1 MLDMIISIFLSFGP
15 NTFNNSLHG
24 SLHATTNYDKVVS
37 TIQQI
42 AQQNP
47 VNAKIISIGVND
59 QGVPIQA
66 LQIGEG
72 PVNSLIVATHHGNEY
87 GSTAVALG
95 IADNFAKKP
104 ITGQT
109 VYIVPVLNISG
120 YNKANRNETALG
132 RSSDPNRDYTGPC
145 KSGASFNLK
154 STKALSDFL
163 EQKNIQISATLHTFW
178 PAVVYPW
185 GISTHDLSTPY
196 DAQYIELAKD
206 ATKES
211 NYTVGNNT
219 QVLYAA
225 DGTFEDYAYWKHG
238 IWSLLFELGFSHNPD
253 ATAIKNMIDVNI
265 PGMRRFLENSP
276 KQRVANHAFVGKCD
290 TQVMQRF
297 VLE

>member
-1 MLDMIISIFLSFGP
+1 MLDIIISMFLSMGQ
-15 NTFNNSLHG
+15 NSING
-24 SLHATTNYDKVVS
+24 ATNYDKVIT

-42 AQQNP
+42 AEQNP
-47 VNAKIISIGVND
+47 ANAKIISIGVND

-66 LQIGEG
+66 LQIGSG
-72 PVNSLIVATHHGNEY
+72 SVNSLIVATHHGNEY

-95 IADNFAKKP
+95 VADSFAKNP
-104 ITGQT
+104 ISGQT
-109 VYIVPVLNISG
+109 IYVVPVLNISG
-120 YNKANRNETALG
+120 YNGRDRNESGLG
-132 RSSDPNRDYTGPC
+132 KSSDPNRDYTGPC

-163 EQKNIQISATLHTFW
+163 QSKNIQISATLHTFS

-211 NYTVGNNT
+211 NYKVGNNT
-219 QVLYAA
+219 EVLYPA

-238 IWSLLFELGFSHNPD
+238 IWTLLFELGFSHNPD
-253 ATAIKNMIDVNI
+253 ATAIKNMVDVNI
-265 PGMRRFLENSP
+265 PGLRRFLENSP
-276 KQRVANHAFVGKCD
+276 KQRVENHSFVGKCD
-290 TQVMQRF
+290 HQMLKRF